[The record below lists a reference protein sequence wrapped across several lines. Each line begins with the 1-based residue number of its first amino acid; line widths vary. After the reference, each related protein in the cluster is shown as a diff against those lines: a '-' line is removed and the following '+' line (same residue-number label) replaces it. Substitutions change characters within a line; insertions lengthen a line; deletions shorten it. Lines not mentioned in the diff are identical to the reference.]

1 MWISSQQAGSRTG
14 EWRERQINKQMIEKG
29 QFVTSLLRLERRGPS
44 SLKWVTEKKWDIQ
57 VKNDVVTAIEGDTHS
72 FRVVDEGVGFIVAEA
87 YIDQILHSVLPLFL
101 TRVTL
106 EEKQNNPQGFI
117 RPLRVSDH
125 KMLCAMQLL

>member
-1 MWISSQQAGSRTG
+1 MTG
-14 EWRERQINKQMIEKG
+14 
-29 QFVTSLLRLERRGPS
+29 RRGLS
-44 SLKWVTEKKWDIQ
+44 TLKWLTEKRRDIQ
-57 VKNDVVTAIEGDTHS
+57 LKNHFVTAIERDTHS

-106 EEKQNNPQGFI
+106 EEKQSIPQGFI

-125 KMLCAMQLL
+125 KMFCAMQLL